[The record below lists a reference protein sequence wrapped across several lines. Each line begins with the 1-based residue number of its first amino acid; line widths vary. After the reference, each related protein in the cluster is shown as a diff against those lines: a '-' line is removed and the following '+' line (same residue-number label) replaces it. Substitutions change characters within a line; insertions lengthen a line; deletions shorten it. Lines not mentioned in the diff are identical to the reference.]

1 MSRQDITGSQ
11 IVEAIRTHCGVT
23 LQEAGAALRAY
34 AEPKQRHADQ
44 LDRAAFRDQAFL
56 AAITGLCA
64 SPARPDN
71 IADEAMRVAVQA
83 TTLRESFR

>member
-11 IVEAIRTHCGVT
+11 IVEAIRTHCGVS

-34 AEPKQRHADQ
+34 AEPKQH
-44 LDRAAFRDQAFL
+44 DRAAFHDRAFL

-64 SPARPDN
+64 APDRPREV
-71 IADEAMRVAVQA
+71 AEEALRIAVQA
-83 TTLRESFR
+83 TTLRESFK